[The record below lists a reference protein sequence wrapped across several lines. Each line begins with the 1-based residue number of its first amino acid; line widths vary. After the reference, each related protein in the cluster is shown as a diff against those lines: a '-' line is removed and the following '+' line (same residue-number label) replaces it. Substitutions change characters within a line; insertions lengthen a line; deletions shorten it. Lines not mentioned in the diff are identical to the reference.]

1 MFYKRPTRSG
11 RLRFRSSILS
21 IGFLVLGWVKSPEIL
36 RGQAIGESGNVQ
48 GSTQS
53 IKYASDY
60 NWRQSPSSPP
70 TLAAGA
76 NTIRLAPC
84 PRGFMVSTAPIAA
97 PYVPTHYVYIA
108 GTGAAE
114 TAKIT
119 RVSGYAGDSSCQF
132 SVTLVNAH
140 GGGYSVGSASGG
152 IKEASEAARSETGWG
167 FQGGQVVIDSAG
179 SPYKIYAPLH
189 FEASYQTIRQA
200 GGRLECYVAND
211 DCVVVG
217 RRDSQTT
224 TQNVV
229 LDDLVFHAANGNIAN
244 FAWDAIHVN
253 AQSTVVRNP

>member
-119 RVSGYAGDSSCQF
+119 RVSEYAGDSSCQF
-132 SVTLVNAH
+132 S
-140 GGGYSVGSASGG
+140 GYIKLRIERSVVPSGCLLCGRMTVGG
-152 IKEASEAARSETGWG
+152 IAMPSLCASA
-167 FQGGQVVIDSAG
+167 
-179 SPYKIYAPLH
+179 
-189 FEASYQTIRQA
+189 
-200 GGRLECYVAND
+200 
-211 DCVVVG
+211 
-217 RRDSQTT
+217 
-224 TQNVV
+224 
-229 LDDLVFHAANGNIAN
+229 
-244 FAWDAIHVN
+244 
-253 AQSTVVRNP
+253 